1 MLTFAGNDLNDIVEN
16 FTPAQVKPENG
27 GSHFDKLVEAIT
39 DHFNPRVNEEI
50 QRYTFRQLRQ
60 QTDNIDDFY
69 TELSK
74 LAPTCEF
81 SNVEDEIKSQIIVGC
96 RSSRVREKGLTS
108 PHLKLPELLQFARTL
123 ELTKKHIQLVEN
135 EERPISHKL
144 GVQQNKN
151 RTKTDRHHRKPPSPG
166 QKCRMCGRNWPHAGG
181 QKNCPAIGKTC
192 HTCGRQNHFS
202 SECRSK
208 GSQGAATGPRIQTTA
223 VKNNAGTESDSADD
237 YVFIQGPRRKEMP
250 IFSIN
255 IQGQSIDI
263 LADSGASTNIL
274 PTHHFNRLN
283 HTPRLEKCDTKVYP
297 FSSTVPLKVRG
308 KFQTEVSYNGHRQ
321 QVYFLVVDTTDIPI
335 LSWKTSQDLRL
346 LTTVNKIDG
355 DVESHYQDVFTGLG
369 KLKDQL
375 IHLHIDTSVQPVAQ
389 RYRKIPF
396 HMRKQLD
403 EHLDREIELGVIEKA
418 TGPTPWVSPL
428 VIVPKPKS
436 PNKIRVC
443 VDMRAPNKA
452 IKRECHNM
460 PTFDELATLLSGA
473 KFFSKLDLNQGYNQ
487 LELDEESR
495 YITMFATHRGLY
507 RFRRLNFGVNS
518 AAEVFQEA
526 ICQALNG
533 LPGVT
538 NVSDDILVFGKD
550 QQSHETNLRGVL
562 QRLREKNL
570 TLNRDKCQYM
580 KPSIEFLGHIF
591 CADGMQPCPNK
602 LKQIAEI
609 PAPTMYLR

>member
-1 MLTFAGNDLNDIVEN
+1 
-16 FTPAQVKPENG
+16 
-27 GSHFDKLVEAIT
+27 
-39 DHFNPRVNEEI
+39 
-50 QRYTFRQLRQ
+50 
-60 QTDNIDDFY
+60 
-69 TELSK
+69 
-74 LAPTCEF
+74 
-81 SNVEDEIKSQIIVGC
+81 
-96 RSSRVREKGLTS
+96 
-108 PHLKLPELLQFARTL
+108 
-123 ELTKKHIQLVEN
+123 
-135 EERPISHKL
+135 
-144 GVQQNKN
+144 
-151 RTKTDRHHRKPPSPG
+151 
-166 QKCRMCGRNWPHAGG
+166 MCGRNGPHAGG

-208 GSQGAATGPRIQTTA
+208 GSQGATTGPRIRTTA
-223 VKNNAGTESDSADD
+223 VKNNAGTESESADD
-237 YVFIQGPRRKEMP
+237 YVFIQGPRRKERP
-250 IFSIN
+250 IFSIS

-335 LSWKTSQDLRL
+335 LSWKTRQDLWL

-389 RYRKIPF
+389 RYRRIPF

-418 TGPTPWVSPL
+418 TGPTPRVSPL

-452 IKRECHNM
+452 IKRERHNM
-460 PTFDELATLLSGA
+460 PTLDELATLLSGA
-473 KFFSKLDLNQGYNQ
+473 KFFSKLDLNQAH
-487 LELDEESR
+487 
-495 YITMFATHRGLY
+495 IGLY

-526 ICQALNG
+526 IRQALNG
-533 LPGVT
+533 LPGVV
-538 NVSDDILVFGKD
+538 NVSDDIPVFGKD
-550 QQSHETNLRGVL
+550 QQSHEANLRGVL

-602 LKQIAEI
+602 LKQIVI
-609 PAPTMYLR
+609 L